1 MSAVTVSFQR
11 FKADVVLPDYAT
23 AGAAGMDI
31 AAYIDK
37 PVTLEPFERST
48 IPTGFAMQLPHG
60 YEAQIRPRSG
70 LALKNG
76 VTVANSPG
84 TIDSDFRGEIMVI
97 LINLSQHI
105 FTIRPGMRIAQLVV
119 APVVHC
125 LRQEQSQLDI
135 SDRGDGGFGS
145 TGL

>member
-48 IPTGFAMQLPHG
+48 IPTGFAMQLPHCLL
-60 YEAQIRPRSG
+60 YTSPSPRDG
-70 LALKNG
+70 LLPRMPSSA
-76 VTVANSPG
+76 
-84 TIDSDFRGEIMVI
+84 
-97 LINLSQHI
+97 
-105 FTIRPGMRIAQLVV
+105 
-119 APVVHC
+119 
-125 LRQEQSQLDI
+125 
-135 SDRGDGGFGS
+135 
-145 TGL
+145 